1 MQRLTLFGH
10 YYQRRCWR
18 SWHTSKEHTVTIE
31 QKLKGKDRMAVA
43 LGAVGLIAG
52 ICLGHAG
59 TDMTY
64 HDGFQAGQNAAWS
77 HQGGTR

>member
-1 MQRLTLFGH
+1 M
-10 YYQRRCWR
+10 
-18 SWHTSKEHTVTIE
+18 TIE
-31 QKLKGKDRMAVA
+31 QKLKGKNRMAVA

-64 HDGFQAGQNAAWS
+64 QDGFRAGQQSAWS
-77 HQGGTR
+77 QQGGAQ

>member
-1 MQRLTLFGH
+1 M
-10 YYQRRCWR
+10 
-18 SWHTSKEHTVTIE
+18 TIE

-43 LGAVGLIAG
+43 LSALGLIVG

-64 HDGFQAGQNAAWS
+64 QDGFRAGQAAAWS
-77 HQGGTR
+77 QQGVTR